1 MLNST
6 ATRILVKQT
15 GNQKVVQGV
24 EFLYKGRPYTVKVR
38 KEVVLAAGA
47 INSPQILLLSGIGPK
62 DELDKVGIK
71 QVHDLPGVGKNLRNH
86 VAFYM
91 TFDLKKLKDYSD
103 LDWANALNYILNK
116 RGPMSSTGMSQVTA
130 RINSPLAEPSGKDPD
145 LQMFF
150 AGFLAQCAS
159 SGEVRAAADPEN
171 PDAPKTLTVSP
182 VTLHPKSQGYI
193 GLRSKDPLQPP
204 VMVANYL
211 TAPEDAAVLVEGV
224 RVIQKLANTTVL
236 QHKYGI
242 HLQREE
248 YGDCANFRYDTDN
261 FWHCAVRYYTG
272 PENHQACSCKM
283 GPSSDPLA
291 VVDNKLA
298 IHGIDG
304 IRIMDASAMPVLVS
318 GK

>member
-38 KEVVLAAGA
+38 KEVVLAA
-47 INSPQILLLSGIGPK
+47 
-62 DELDKVGIK
+62 
-71 QVHDLPGVGKNLRNH
+71 
-86 VAFYM
+86 
-91 TFDLKKLKDYSD
+91 
-103 LDWANALNYILNK
+103 
-116 RGPMSSTGMSQVTA
+116 GMSQVTA